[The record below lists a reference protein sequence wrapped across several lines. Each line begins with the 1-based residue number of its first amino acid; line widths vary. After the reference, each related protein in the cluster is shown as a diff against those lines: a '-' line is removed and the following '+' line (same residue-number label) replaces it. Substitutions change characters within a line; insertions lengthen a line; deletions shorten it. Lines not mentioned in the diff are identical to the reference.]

1 MAPAAVWEIVSNPDP
16 SLDDNR
22 TDNTKLRLGVGGGG
36 DSGRES
42 HLAYMVE
49 LPLPF
54 EVLIR

>member
-36 DSGRES
+36 DSGERIS
-42 HLAYMVE
+42 SCIHGGVAT
-49 LPLPF
+49 PF
-54 EVLIR
+54 